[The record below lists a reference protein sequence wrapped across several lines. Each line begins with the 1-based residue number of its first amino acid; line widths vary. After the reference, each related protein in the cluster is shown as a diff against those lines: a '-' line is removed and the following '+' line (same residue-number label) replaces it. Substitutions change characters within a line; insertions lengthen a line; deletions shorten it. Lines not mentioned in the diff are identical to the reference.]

1 MPEWSIGPVSK
12 TGVLFGYR
20 GFESLSL
27 RPDRRPFFATE
38 LRYIPQVWLTCEP
51 QALQH
56 PSRCVSIPHPGTIR
70 VKLSKTLR
78 PSLTKNI
85 WIYDQSHIEE

>member
-27 RPDRRPFFATE
+27 RPNRRPFFAIE
-38 LRYIPQVWLTCEP
+38 LSYLTQVWLTCEP

-56 PSRCVSIPHPGTIR
+56 PFRCVRVPHPGTIR
-70 VKLSKTLR
+70 VLISKTLR
-78 PSLTKNI
+78 LSLTKNI
-85 WIYDQSHIEE
+85 WKYD